1 MKRGPRCPRPAP
13 SLLSSILCKV
23 CIGSAGPRQNL
34 RCALGHKEKEGHK
47 ERKKQANSLL
57 AFEVV
62 GGEEAL
68 TLSDVHFVFVCRQ

>member
-1 MKRGPRCPRPAP
+1 
-13 SLLSSILCKV
+13 
-23 CIGSAGPRQNL
+23 
-34 RCALGHKEKEGHK
+34 LGHKEKEGHK